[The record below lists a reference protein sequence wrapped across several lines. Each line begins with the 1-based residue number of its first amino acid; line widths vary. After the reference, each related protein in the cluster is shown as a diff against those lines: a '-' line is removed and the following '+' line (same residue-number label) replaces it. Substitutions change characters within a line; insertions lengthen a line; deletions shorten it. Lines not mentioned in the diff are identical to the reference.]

1 MGLII
6 NNKRPLS
13 KSTTVV
19 PPWRPEPPF
28 MPLFGHCVRRA
39 VGQHGQ
45 QSGRSIVCVIHWR
58 AVGTLHFFSAA
69 AGSGWKMTTPLG
81 GRIFGYR

>member
-1 MGLII
+1 
-6 NNKRPLS
+6 
-13 KSTTVV
+13 
-19 PPWRPEPPF
+19 
-28 MPLFGHCVRRA
+28 MPLFGHCVPRP

-69 AGSGWKMTTPLG
+69 ASSGWKMTTPLG
-81 GRIFGYR
+81 GGFLATGEP